1 MLKALDGLT
10 WVSRVLVGALFVV
23 SGLIKSNDALGFMYK
38 LEEYFEPGAMNL
50 EFLGPW
56 ALELAVFVCIAEILL
71 GIAIL
76 VGALPKLTS
85 VLTTVMMVFFTWL
98 TWYTATCD
106 PFGTKEIVDTSGAMV
121 EIANQCVLECGCF
134 GNAIPLTAYQSFL
147 KDVVLLI
154 FVVPIVLSAFLG
166 RIQLN
171 TPRQGTVV
179 YAAAMVVTYLFGEMM
194 LEWNFP
200 VLYLALNLIAAEAV
214 KRRWNHPQKEW
225 VMALAV
231 VVVSGFVQFW
241 TLSHLPLK
249 DYRPYAVGENVL
261 ENRMTAEELGLEGPV
276 FDKEIRFFHPETG
289 AETLV
294 MQSEYMAQKLWDKA
308 NEPGTSF
315 MATYPEGDWEHARE
329 VKVKDGYEQRI
340 LDFQMVDAEGND
352 LTDAILGADAPVL
365 LHISK
370 DLDAMSTSWQDDFNA
385 LGSAAQAQGWTMYG
399 LTNATAE
406 EHAAFVASEGA
417 TYPFLTCDQTEL
429 KIVVRAN
436 PGLVWIQQGVVME
449 KWAGRDVPSVEEL
462 AAGIKQGR

>member
-1 MLKALDGLT
+1 M
-10 WVSRVLVGALFVV
+10 LVGALFVV

-106 PFGTKEIVDTSGAMV
+106 PFGTKEIVDASGAVV

-147 KDVVLLI
+147 KDVVLL
-154 FVVPIVLSAFLG
+154 FLVFPIVLSAFLG
-166 RIQLN
+166 RIRLN
-171 TPRQGTVV
+171 TARQGTAM
-179 YAAAMVVTYLFGEMM
+179 YAAALVVTYLFGELM
-194 LEWNFP
+194 LGWNFP

-214 KRRWNHPQKEW
+214 KRRWNHPLKEW
-225 VMALAV
+225 GMAAAV
-231 VVVSGFVQFW
+231 VVVTGVVQFW
-241 TLSHLPLK
+241 TLSHLPLM
-249 DYRPYAVGENVL
+249 DYRPYAVGESVVK
-261 ENRMTAEELGLEGPV
+261 NRMSAEELGLEGPKY
-276 FDKEIRFFHPETG
+276 DKEIRFYHPETG

-294 MQSEYMAQKLWDKA
+294 MQSRYMEEKLWDKS
-308 NEPGTSF
+308 NDPGKTF
-315 MATYPEGDWEHARE
+315 TQTYPEGDWANARE
-329 VKVKDGYEQRI
+329 VKIADGYEQRI
-340 LDFQMVDAEGND
+340 LDFQMLDPEGND
-352 LTDAILGADAPVL
+352 LADDILGLDRPLL

-370 DLDAMSTSWQDDFNA
+370 DLSAMSTDWQEGFNA
-385 LGSAAQAQGWTMYG
+385 LGADAGDRGWAMYG

-406 EHAAFVASEGA
+406 EGAAYAAAQGA

-429 KIVVRAN
+429 KIVVRSN
-436 PGLVWIQQGVVME
+436 PGLVLLKDGVVLK
-449 KWAGRDVPSVEEL
+449 KWAGRDVPSPDDL
-462 AAGIKQGR
+462 TTFLTQGR